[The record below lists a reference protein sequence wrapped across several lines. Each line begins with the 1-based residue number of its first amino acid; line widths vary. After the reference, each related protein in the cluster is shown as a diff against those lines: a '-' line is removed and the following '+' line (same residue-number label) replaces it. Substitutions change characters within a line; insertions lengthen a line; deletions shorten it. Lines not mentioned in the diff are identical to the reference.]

1 MINNQNVKEF
11 VGRYYSK
18 SNIQKQTLDFFGQG
32 FYNGRNYFFEMSN
45 KSKLRAQ
52 IKSNAYY
59 IFWGVATGAVLAG
72 QVYIGLGY
80 RAMTQ
85 SVNDLAEV
93 FTLIRESN
101 ELKSGRYPNLY

>member
-1 MINNQNVKEF
+1 MKNVKEF
-11 VGRYYSK
+11 VRRYCSK

-32 FYNGRNYFFEMSN
+32 FYNGRKYFKMSN